1 MSLVATEQF
10 QTATKAGQL
19 RVVPCEVRP
28 KSFAAGSGTLA
39 LLSLVCQVVSTSL
52 WQLWTALVSEVD
64 TLTKSGTYTGG
75 TFTISIDGATT
86 AAIAWNAPNATILAA
101 LNALPNIRPGDI
113 VLTGGGGAG
122 ISTAAIT
129 MTFGGTKAGRAMTN
143 SVDASSITG
152 GGTIVYAVGTAGVEA
167 VPGTELPSGL
177 IWPDALI
184 LASGGQTISQVM
196 MSGTVN
202 RNDIPLNSVS
212 QGAVD
217 AALQSIE
224 FRKLGF
230 TVEGLV
236 GVA

>member
-1 MSLVATEQF
+1 MALVPTEQF
-10 QTATKAGQL
+10 QTANAPTKL
-19 RVVPCEVRP
+19 RAWAEEIRA
-28 KSFAAGSGTLA
+28 KSFAAGSGTIA
-39 LLSLVCQVVSTSL
+39 ILSLVCQVISTGF
-52 WQLWTALVSEVD
+52 WQLWTAVVSEVD

-75 TFTISIDGATT
+75 TFTLTIDGATT

-113 VLTGGGGAG
+113 VVSGGGGAG
-122 ISTAAIT
+122 ISTGAVT
-129 MTFGGTKAGRAMTN
+129 LTFAGTKAGRAMTN
-143 SVDASSITG
+143 SADASSITG

-167 VPGTELPSGL
+167 VPGTEGPSGVV
-177 IWPDALI
+177 WPDPVLLNA
-184 LASGGQTISQVM
+184 GGQVVGQVM
-196 MSGTVN
+196 MEGTFN
-202 RNDIPLNSVS
+202 RNDVPLNGVS

-217 AALQSIE
+217 AALQSPE